1 MASSDEHVDQYEV
14 PPRDRPF
21 PDRRT
26 FARTVTRVEL
36 APAVARI
43 AWSGVWG
50 GFLIALG
57 IWLTLI
63 TLGTGFGLSSLGPGS
78 NLGASTISRATG
90 GWLYVSGLI
99 ALFFGGVFGSRLAM
113 VVDGAIAWLEATLIW
128 AFALILIT
136 ALTTAVVG
144 VAAVHPVAASEIAQA
159 NPALA
164 NPNALTAAAWLTF
177 FGIVIAWIVTVLGSF
192 WGRAQARGRAQSL
205 GLAA

>member
-1 MASSDEHVDQYEV
+1 MASEDEHFDQDEV
-14 PPRDRPF
+14 PSRDRPF

-36 APAVARI
+36 APPVARI

-63 TLGTGFGLSSLGPGS
+63 TLGTGFGLSSMGPGS
-78 NLGASTISRATG
+78 NLASTISRATG
-90 GWLYVSGLI
+90 AWLYVSGLI
-99 ALFFGGVFGSRLAM
+99 ALFFGGVFGARLAM

-128 AFALILIT
+128 AFGLILIT
-136 ALTTAVVG
+136 ALTTTLVG
-144 VAAVHPVAASEIAQA
+144 VAAVHPVAATEIAQA

-164 NPNALTAAAWLTF
+164 NTNAMTAAAWLTF